1 MNEAVAASQPQPV
14 PGSAPEASSADE
26 AQNPTAGEQS
36 SQTQQP
42 QRESEADRNWRQM
55 REDRDYYRGEITR
68 LQRELEARTKPR
80 EEQAAAQAEKLKTL
94 ADFEF
99 DEPAYNQYLTQH
111 LAKQTTEHA
120 TRAAREALEAER
132 REQAAAARRTAFE
145 DRQKAFA
152 KDNPGYFDA
161 VANPRFT
168 QSDALIEEILE
179 SEEGPAIAMY
189 LANNLD
195 IASKLNR
202 LDERGVA
209 REVARLESKV
219 LAERAKAKEARN
231 QLPAD
236 APAPAPK
243 LEGAAAGAGTV
254 STTSPDSD
262 RLSDEEWAAAER
274 RRLSRKGRRD

>member
-36 SQTQQP
+36 SNQQQS

-68 LQRELEARTKPR
+68 LQRELEERTKPR
-80 EEQAAAQAEKLKTL
+80 EQAAAPAEKLKTL

-111 LAKQTTEHA
+111 LAKQTSEHA
-120 TRAAREALEAER
+120 TKAAREVLEAER
-132 REQAAAARRTAFE
+132 REQAAQVRRSAFE

-152 KDNPGYFDA
+152 KDNPGYFEA

-168 QSDALIEEILE
+168 QSDALIEEIME

-202 LDERGVA
+202 LDARGVA

-219 LAERAKAKEARN
+219 VAERAKAKEARN
-231 QLPAD
+231 QLPAE
-236 APAPAPK
+236 APPPAPK
-243 LEGAAAGAGTV
+243 LDG
-254 STTSPDSD
+254 STAQVEKDPSQMSK
-262 RLSDEEWAAAER
+262 EEFRKWR
-274 RRLSRKGRRD
+274 RRQIAARR

>member
-1 MNEAVAASQPQPV
+1 MNEAVAVSQPQPV

-36 SQTQQP
+36 SNQQQS

-55 REDRDYYRGEITR
+55 REDRDYYRGEISR
-68 LQRELEARTKPR
+68 LQRELETRTKPR
-80 EEQAAAQAEKLKTL
+80 EEQAAAPAEKLKTL
-94 ADFEF
+94 ADFEY
-99 DEPAYNQYLTQH
+99 DEPAFLQYLDQRQ
-111 LAKQTTEHA
+111 AKQTTEQA
-120 TRAAREALEAER
+120 TRAAREVLEAER
-132 REQAAAARRTAFE
+132 RELAAHARRAAFE

-152 KDNPGYFDA
+152 KDNPGYFES

-168 QSDALIEEILE
+168 QSDALIEEIME

-202 LDERGVA
+202 LDARGVA

-219 LAERAKAKEARN
+219 VAERAKAKEARN
-231 QLPAD
+231 QLPD
-236 APAPAPK
+236 TPDPAPR
-243 LEGAAAGAGTV
+243 LEGDKGGPSVRVDTGE
-254 STTSPDSD
+254 SD
-262 RLSDEEWAAAER
+262 ALSDKEWMR
-274 RRLSRKGRRD
+274 RRNAQLTARNRR

>member
-1 MNEAVAASQPQPV
+1 MTEAVAASQPQPV

-36 SQTQQP
+36 SNQQQS

-55 REDRDYYRGEITR
+55 REDRDYYRGEISR

-80 EEQAAAQAEKLKTL
+80 DEQAAPAEKPKTL

-99 DEPAYNQYLTQH
+99 DESAFRQYETERIT
-111 LAKQTTEHA
+111 KQTSEHA
-120 TRAAREALEAER
+120 TKAAREVLEQER
-132 REQAAAARRTAFE
+132 RETAAQARRTAFE

-152 KDNPGYFDA
+152 KDNPGYFES

-168 QSDALIEEILE
+168 QSDALIEEIME

-195 IASKLNR
+195 IANKLNR
-202 LDERGVA
+202 LDARGVA

-219 LAERAKAKEARN
+219 VAERAKAKEARN
-231 QLPAD
+231 QLPD
-236 APAPAPK
+236 TPDPAPR
-243 LEGAAAGAGTV
+243 LEGDKGGPSVRVDTGE
-254 STTSPDSD
+254 SD
-262 RLSDEEWAAAER
+262 ALSDKEWMR
-274 RRLSRKGRRD
+274 RRTAQINARNRR